1 MQPSCLALRACGVT
15 MQYTHMMCNIDNAKL
30 LQKVLE
36 GDPAMTLIQL
46 DVKEGNVNDI
56 VNESIRS
63 TYQVRHLYLSACH
76 CLVTMLKQFVVA
88 PSLLLCVMS

>member
-1 MQPSCLALRACGVT
+1 M
-15 MQYTHMMCNIDNAKL
+15 
-30 LQKVLE
+30 LE

-63 TYQVRHLYLSACH
+63 TYQVGHLHLPTISGYISGCISDCSVIMLQKPVMVSQFAVLCMSWDLAGANRQIL
-76 CLVTMLKQFVVA
+76 CL
-88 PSLLLCVMS
+88 

>member
-1 MQPSCLALRACGVT
+1 MQPSCLRYMPVVLHCDVCTQCVRTDHA
-15 MQYTHMMCNIDNAKL
+15 NL

-63 TYQVRHLYLSACH
+63 TYQVRHLYLSDACH
-76 CLVTMLKQFVVA
+76 CFVTMLQQLIWAHK
-88 PSLLLCVMS
+88 